1 MKKYF
6 LLIVFAA
13 LFNQSIAQDTSKTDY
28 KELKHGIQFQVTG
41 ILNLTN
47 FDGYT
52 FSYRYLFNKNSGLRV
67 GLNTFLY
74 NEDEDIT
81 QRLDSLAN
89 NPPNKSD
96 NFNFKISVQYLHSI
110 ISYNNFDL
118 IVGGGPFFSINNTEG
133 YSEYLYNGFL
143 RKSTYKNNATGFGL
157 DLILGVEY
165 KLASNVILSGEYG
178 LTMLKE
184 TAEIEEKEVIEYET
198 YDQVRSQIGDRDR
211 FVITGSGVNLGIAIL
226 F

>member
-1 MKKYF
+1 MKNIF

-13 LFNQSIAQDTSKTDY
+13 LLNQSFAQDTSKTDY

-52 FSYRYLFNKNSGLRV
+52 FSYRYLFNENSGLRIGV
-67 GLNTFLY
+67 FTYLN
-74 NEDEDIT
+74 NEEEDFT
-81 QRLDSLAN
+81 QRLDSLTI
-89 NPPNKSD
+89 NPPNKYD
-96 NFNFKISVQYLHSI
+96 NSNFKISVQYLHSV

-133 YSEYLYNGFL
+133 HSEYLNYSYL
-143 RKSTYKNNATGFGL
+143 RKSTYKNNATGFGF

-165 KLASNVILSGEYG
+165 KLASNIVLSGEYG
-178 LTMLKE
+178 VTMLKE
-184 TAEIEEKEVIEYET
+184 TAEIEEKDLIEYET
-198 YDQVRSQIGDRDR
+198 YDQVRSQSGDRDR
-211 FVITGSGVNLGIAIL
+211 FVITSSSVNLGIAI
-226 F
+226 FF